1 MFAFVVHCAGTPL
14 NIEGHT
20 EVSNATLHAIGG
32 PAPPHTSAFIAM
44 LIDRRLYSIFLS
56 SISDCCNEKT
66 TTSKNQRYAPAPP
79 VWQLHLRLAVAF
91 ARNRASFTSLA
102 AAAWQP
108 HSNITLASRVLI
120 LLPFQISRDGGRWHT
135 FLCHCSSC
143 RAASFR
149 GSVAV
154 RPSFPALPAVRYSKL
169 PSVAVSAQ
177 GIIVTG
183 RSFHRRVTHVTAARA
198 TISVL

>member
-1 MFAFVVHCAGTPL
+1 
-14 NIEGHT
+14 
-20 EVSNATLHAIGG
+20 
-32 PAPPHTSAFIAM
+32 M

-66 TTSKNQRYAPAPP
+66 TTFKNQRYAPAPP
-79 VWQLHLRLAVAF
+79 VWQLHLLHQLGSRIRAESRRLHQLGS
-91 ARNRASFTSLA
+91 RSLA
-102 AAAWQP
+102 AAFKYHLGQSCADTI
-108 HSNITLASRVLI
+108 SFSDLARRRTTT
-120 LLPFQISRDGGRWHT
+120 P
-135 FLCHCSSC
+135 LCHCSSS

-177 GIIVTG
+177 GIIETG
-183 RSFHRRVTHVTAARA
+183 RSFHRRVAHVTAARA

>member
-1 MFAFVVHCAGTPL
+1 
-14 NIEGHT
+14 
-20 EVSNATLHAIGG
+20 
-32 PAPPHTSAFIAM
+32 M

-79 VWQLHLRLAVAF
+79 VWQLHLRQLH
-91 ARNRASFTSLA
+91 RRIRAESRQLHQLGSRSLA
-102 AAAWQP
+102 AAFKYHLGQSCADTI
-108 HSNITLASRVLI
+108 SFSDLARRRKTTL
-120 LLPFQISRDGGRWHT
+120 
-135 FLCHCSSC
+135 LCHCSSC

-177 GIIVTG
+177 GIIETG
-183 RSFHRRVTHVTAARA
+183 RSFHRRLAHVTAARA

>member
-1 MFAFVVHCAGTPL
+1 
-14 NIEGHT
+14 
-20 EVSNATLHAIGG
+20 
-32 PAPPHTSAFIAM
+32 M

-79 VWQLHLRLAVAF
+79 VWQLHLRQLHQLGS
-91 ARNRASFTSLA
+91 RIRAESRQLHQLSSTSLA
-102 AAAWQP
+102 AAFKYHLGQSCADTI
-108 HSNITLASRVLI
+108 SFSDLARRRTTTL
-120 LLPFQISRDGGRWHT
+120 
-135 FLCHCSSC
+135 LCHCSSC

-177 GIIVTG
+177 GIIETG
-183 RSFHRRVTHVTAARA
+183 RSFHRRVAHVTAARA